1 MLEIS
6 WKGSMPVD
14 LPDGSQRKF
23 IADNDTVVVS
33 GYCQGEGYRIGFGK
47 ASGKVLPA
55 TPYVAKA

>member
-1 MLEIS
+1 
-6 WKGSMPVD
+6 MPVD